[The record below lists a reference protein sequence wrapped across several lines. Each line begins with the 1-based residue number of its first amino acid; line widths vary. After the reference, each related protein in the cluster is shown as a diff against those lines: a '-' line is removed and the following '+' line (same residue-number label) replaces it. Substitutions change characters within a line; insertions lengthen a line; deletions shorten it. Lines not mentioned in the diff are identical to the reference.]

1 MASVDTTRVIAAVI
15 GLAGFTVALVAG
27 VAADN
32 PFEVCVSRAV
42 FALAVCS
49 IVGLVLGLVMRTAT
63 LPGSGPTARPAPP
76 ARAAPQTGT

>member
-32 PFEVCVSRAV
+32 PFEVCVSRAILS
-42 FALAVCS
+42 LAVCS
-49 IVGLVLGLVMRTAT
+49 IVGLVLGWVMRTAT
-63 LPGSGPTARPAPP
+63 APGTTPSARPAAP